1 MLRKQQFEVTAFNPS
16 TYEMLFIHYIFIES
30 LLHVR
35 HCDSQVA
42 SFGPFPQLLHRSL
55 PRRLTGMDY
64 TNGPPC
70 SLAFSAIWPVRVL
83 ARNQIERKK
92 GGQVPIHRPMVPP
105 KAVFFSQFSFLWC
118 GRITLLNSSVVTTP
132 LMLPP
137 GSCTTPWFPNTPNHR
152 SLKSDFVDNPTWP
165 YLHWGVFSSSLE
177 SEASTVLR
185 WAVR

>member
-1 MLRKQQFEVTAFNPS
+1 MLRKQQFEETAFNPS

-64 TNGPPC
+64 TNGLPC
-70 SLAFSAIWPVRVL
+70 SLAFSAIWPLRVL
-83 ARNQIERKK
+83 ARDQIERKK

-105 KAVFFSQFSFLWC
+105 KAVFFSQFSLLRC
-118 GRITLLNSSVVTTP
+118 GRITLLNS
-132 LMLPP
+132 L
-137 GSCTTPWFPNTPNHR
+137 G
-152 SLKSDFVDNPTWP
+152 
-165 YLHWGVFSSSLE
+165 FSSDN
-177 SEASTVLR
+177 STDAPPRFLHYPVVPKHPKPPLSKE
-185 WAVR
+185 